1 MSEKPGAEQRSTSN
15 LRLMSRAHR
24 VLAGLL
30 SPVLVALMTTPAYA
44 VTVDPTQ
51 PPGTAKIQTI
61 LNYAGWSVTTVCA
74 LGFLAVAG
82 TMAVQHRR
90 GEGGEHLGKL
100 GTVMAATVLGTAAGP
115 IVTALA

>member
-1 MSEKPGAEQRSTSN
+1 MSEKHDAGQGSMSN
-15 LRLMSRAHR
+15 RRLRSRACR
-24 VLAGLL
+24 ALAALL
-30 SPVLVALMTTPAYA
+30 TPVIVSLMTSPAYA

-61 LNYAGWSVTTVCA
+61 LNYARWSVTTICA
-74 LGFLAVAG
+74 MGFLAVAG

-115 IVTALA
+115 IV